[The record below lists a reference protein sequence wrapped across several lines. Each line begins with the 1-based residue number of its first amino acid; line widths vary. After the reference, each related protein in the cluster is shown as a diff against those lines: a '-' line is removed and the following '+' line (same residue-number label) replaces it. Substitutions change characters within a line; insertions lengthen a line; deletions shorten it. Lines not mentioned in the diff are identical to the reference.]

1 MEILVRAHS
10 GLRYVVLALLIAAIY
25 TAFTKRSQPNA
36 PYSKVYLF
44 AMIATHTQLLIGLVL
59 YALDWGVKVRFDMMS
74 DKFYR
79 FYTVEH
85 IVGMLVAIVLITI
98 GHAQAKKLNHGKVFT
113 FYLVALLLILIS
125 IPWPFRNLGGGWF

>member
-25 TAFTKRSQPNA
+25 VAFTKRSQPKA
-36 PYSKVYLF
+36 PYSKIYLF
-44 AMIATHTQLLIGLVL
+44 AMIATHTQLLIGLIL
-59 YALDWGVKVRFDMMS
+59 YAMDWGVKVRFDMMS

-85 IVGMLVAIVLITI
+85 IVGMLIAIALITV
-98 GHAQAKKLNHGKVFT
+98 GHAQGKKLNHGKVFT
-113 FYLVALLLILIS
+113 YYLIALVLIFHLQ
-125 IPWPFRNLGGGWF
+125 

>member
-10 GLRYVVLALLIAAIY
+10 GLRYVVLGLLLAAIY
-25 TAFTKRSQPNA
+25 TAFTNKSKPNT
-36 PYSKVYLF
+36 PYSKVYLW

-59 YALDWGVKVRFDMMS
+59 YAMDWGVKVRFDMMS

-85 IVGMLVAIVLITI
+85 IVGMLIAIALITV
-98 GHAQAKKLNHGKVFT
+98 GHALGKKAQHGKVFMYYT
-113 FYLVALLLILIS
+113 IALVIILLS
-125 IPWPFRNLGGGWF
+125 IPWPFRNLGAAWF

>member
-25 TAFTKRSQPNA
+25 VAFTKRSEPKA

-44 AMIATHTQLLIGLVL
+44 AMIATHTQLLIGLIL
-59 YALDWGVKVRFDMMS
+59 YAMDWGVKVRFDMMG

-85 IVGMLVAIVLITI
+85 IVGMLIAIALITV
-98 GHAQAKKLNHGKVFT
+98 GHAQGKKLNHGKVFT
-113 FYLVALLLILIS
+113 YYLIALILIFLS
-125 IPWPFRNLGGGWF
+125 IPWPFRNLGAAWF

>member
-25 TAFTKRSQPNA
+25 VAFTKRSQPKA
-36 PYSKVYLF
+36 PYSKIYLF
-44 AMIATHTQLLIGLVL
+44 AMIATHTQLLIGLIL
-59 YALDWGVKVRFDMMS
+59 YAMDWGVKVRFDMMS

-85 IVGMLVAIVLITI
+85 IVGMLIAIALITV
-98 GHAQAKKLNHGKVFT
+98 GHAQGKKLNHGKVFT
-113 FYLVALLLILIS
+113 YYLIALVLIFLS
-125 IPWPFRNLGGGWF
+125 IPWPFRNLGAAWF

>member
-25 TAFTKRSQPNA
+25 VAFTNRSQSNA

-44 AMIATHTQLLIGLVL
+44 AMIATHTQLLIGLIL
-59 YALDWGVKVRFDMMS
+59 YALDWGVKVRFDMMG

-79 FYTVEH
+79 FYSVEH
-85 IVGMLVAIVLITI
+85 IVGMLIAIALITV
-98 GHAQAKKLNHGKVFT
+98 GHAQGKKLNHGKVFT
-113 FYLVALLLILIS
+113 YYLVALILIFLS
-125 IPWPFRNLGGGWF
+125 IPWPFRNLGAAWF

>member
-25 TAFTKRSQPNA
+25 VAFTKRRQRNA

-44 AMIATHTQLLIGLVL
+44 AMIATHTQLLIGLIL
-59 YALDWGVKVRFDMMS
+59 YALDWGVKVRFDMMG

-79 FYTVEH
+79 FYSIEH
-85 IVGMLVAIVLITI
+85 IVGMLIAIVLITL
-98 GHAQAKKLNHGKVFT
+98 GHGQGKKLNHGKVFT
-113 FYLVALLLILIS
+113 YYLIALILIFLS
-125 IPWPFRNLGGGWF
+125 IPWPFRNLGAAWF

>member
-10 GLRYVVLALLIAAIY
+10 GLRYVVLGLLIAAIFV
-25 TAFTKRSQPNA
+25 AFSKRGERNA

-44 AMIATHTQLLIGLVL
+44 AMIATHTQLLIGLIL
-59 YALDWGVKVRFDMMS
+59 YALDFGVKVRFDMMS

-85 IVGMLVAIVLITI
+85 MVGMLVAIVLITI
-98 GHAQAKKLNHGKVFT
+98 GHSQAKKLNHGKVFA
-113 FYLVALLLILIS
+113 YYSIALLLILIS
-125 IPWPFRNLGGGWF
+125 IPWPFRNLGAGWF